1 MFSHLV
7 LGCLRDGT
15 PRHGYEVCVELRSRT
30 GLQVNPGNVY
40 RELSKLSSQGL
51 IEAMENPRDA
61 DVRRNP
67 YAIVERGRRV
77 FDAWLKA
84 PATEVDDL
92 ASWLSFLDRVAAAD
106 LPALLERLQE
116 RLWLQSKTLARDRE
130 DAIAKARANGHAAY
144 GDVASVRSL
153 FQVKL
158 VSAVLEFVEE
168 LQRSRVKPPALG
180 DEAPRRPKR

>member
-30 GLQVNPGNVY
+30 GLRVNAGNVY

-67 YAIVERGRRV
+67 Y
-77 FDAWLKA
+77 
-84 PATEVDDL
+84 PSSTEGGG
-92 ASWLSFLDRVAAAD
+92 SSMH
-106 LPALLERLQE
+106 
-116 RLWLQSKTLARDRE
+116 
-130 DAIAKARANGHAAY
+130 G
-144 GDVASVRSL
+144 
-153 FQVKL
+153 
-158 VSAVLEFVEE
+158 
-168 LQRSRVKPPALG
+168 
-180 DEAPRRPKR
+180 